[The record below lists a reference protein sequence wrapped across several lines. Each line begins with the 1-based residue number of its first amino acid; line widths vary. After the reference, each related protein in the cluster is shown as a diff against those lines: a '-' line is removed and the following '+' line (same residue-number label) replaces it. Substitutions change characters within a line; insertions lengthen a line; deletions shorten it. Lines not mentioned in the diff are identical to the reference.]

1 VQDKSHILVLSDFRK
16 KVKRTMTTT
25 KKAPRYAEGTKVST
39 EKSRIEVQKLLT
51 SYGATN
57 SAHGEQQDKATI
69 LFTMKGR
76 QYRIELSYPS
86 LDDFAMDRLGRRRL
100 THQRVIARDQ
110 EIRRLWRAL
119 YMVVKAKLEAAQS
132 GIVTLEE
139 EFLAHAILR
148 NEQTVSEWVEPQ
160 FLTGKVPLLPEVSS
174 ASIPDLDFTEG
185 EWKQL

>member
-1 VQDKSHILVLSDFRK
+1 MSMTRA
-16 KVKRTMTTT
+16 TM
-25 KKAPRYAEGTKVST
+25 KAPRYAEGTKVST

-76 QYRIELSYPS
+76 QYRIELRYPD
-86 LDDFAMDRLGRRRL
+86 LNAFGRNPRGGMR
-100 THQRVIARDQ
+100 TPIQRKEARDQ

-139 EFLAHAILR
+139 EFLAHAILL

-160 FLTGKVPLLPEVSS
+160 FLIGKVPLLPEVSS